1 MSEALRQLLA
11 TKSEDLATNIN
22 DSELEWMV
30 TQGICFT
37 GALEAVTLE
46 VLMGPGGLRLGLAYA
61 LKAVFNTGECRGL
74 PAGLPACRPAGLLAC
89 LLHTA
94 PLRCGACT

>member
-30 TQGICFT
+30 AQGICFT
-37 GALEAVTLE
+37 GALEAVTL
-46 VLMGPGGLRLGLAYA
+46 VLSAQCSWAQGGSAWA
-61 LKAVFNTGECRGL
+61 W
-74 PAGLPACRPAGLLAC
+74 
-89 LLHTA
+89 HTH
-94 PLRCGACT
+94 